1 MSTLLKS
8 RKFWLMIF
16 DVVVSTA
23 VYLVTQYVN
32 PALAEKII
40 WLIGAWQPV
49 IIAVIVGIAVE
60 DAAEKSNPANSIE
73 DVIEGEG

>member
-1 MSTLLKS
+1 MSSLLKS

-23 VYLVTQYVN
+23 TYLITQYVN
-32 PALAEKII
+32 PDLAEKII

-60 DAAEKSNPANSIE
+60 DAAEKGNVALGI
-73 DVIEGEG
+73 DEGEG